1 MSRERRTDI
10 ALLWTKP
17 EIVVA
22 EIDWVRRCARWQPTG
37 PLRQT
42 VPATQLVA
50 RNRTKGEPRPEREN
64 RRANHLWTED
74 HSSIPQ
80 QSLVDCFAIDLD
92 ELRGILI
99 NREIDGDDS
108 RLPTH

>member
-1 MSRERRTDI
+1 
-10 ALLWTKP
+10 
-17 EIVVA
+17 V
-22 EIDWVRRCARWQPTG
+22 QF
-37 PLRQT
+37 T